1 MTGQSQSSQSD
12 IEPSESAS
20 NVSQHPAKRA
30 KTSDAYNH
38 TSVTQLKRDD
48 KGKVYEMRKCNYCDS
63 TFSFKDSTS
72 GALRHLNEHHSKHM
86 KANTNTDSSVV
97 EPMDKYAKTKIL
109 QKPYSETNFRE
120 AVVKMIIMEDL
131 PFCFA
136 DSPYF
141 RALLSMLKPGIS
153 IIGKTTVR
161 NDIDKMFDSYKVKI
175 KAKLAGVTSKIS
187 LTGDAWTSKHNL
199 SFLGV
204 TGHYIDENWCLQ
216 KFLLCF
222 EAIQGEHS
230 GENLANVLL
239 KCLTDFNLQSKTL
252 CITTD
257 NASNNDTMI
266 ATLEEKLGEVED
278 NIFTLS
284 WCHVRCLAHVI
295 NIVCQDVL
303 KGLKALDRKNIDR
316 FLEDD
321 NNFCESSFSVLAIDK
336 ISIMIRKIRRS
347 PRQFEKFKQA
357 CVLKG
362 LKPLMPI
369 IDVSTWWNSTYDML
383 FRSTTYREALKLH
396 ALNEGWNS
404 LILTEQ
410 DWKSIQF
417 LVEVLKPFKEA
428 TKLASVSSVSISL
441 NNSVSICEFLISSLK
456 ESVEKCK
463 VSLPG
468 LASSIEIVALK
479 LQSYYNKNSVVANLS
494 GVLDPR
500 KKLSF
505 FENAWASN
513 PEDVEGLKE
522 QFSDAFLHYKGSLP
536 TAPVEEKPD
545 NEDSAYV
552 NFLKR
557 QVGDQQG
564 STVDE
569 MTACLNSP
577 TVDFKIDPL
586 DWWRTNS
593 SSFPV
598 LAKIARDYLGGM
610 ATSVPAEKVFSGGV
624 DLITSNRMSLDSDSV
639 TKVMTLKNWYRKW

>member
-1 MTGQSQSSQSD
+1 
-12 IEPSESAS
+12 
-20 NVSQHPAKRA
+20 
-30 KTSDAYNH
+30 
-38 TSVTQLKRDD
+38 
-48 KGKVYEMRKCNYCDS
+48 
-63 TFSFKDSTS
+63 
-72 GALRHLNEHHSKHM
+72 
-86 KANTNTDSSVV
+86 V
-97 EPMDKYAKTKIL
+97 EWD
-109 QKPYSETNFRE
+109 
-120 AVVKMIIMEDL
+120 
-131 PFCFA
+131 
-136 DSPYF
+136 
-141 RALLSMLKPGIS
+141 
-153 IIGKTTVR
+153 
-161 NDIDKMFDSYKVKI
+161 
-175 KAKLAGVTSKIS
+175 
-187 LTGDAWTSKHNL
+187 
-199 SFLGV
+199 FLGV
-204 TGHYIDENWCLQ
+204 TGNYIDENWCLQ

-278 NIFTLS
+278 NIFTSS

-569 MTACLNSP
+569 M
-577 TVDFKIDPL
+577 
-586 DWWRTNS
+586 R
-593 SSFPV
+593 
-598 LAKIARDYLGGM
+598 
-610 ATSVPAEKVFSGGV
+610 
-624 DLITSNRMSLDSDSV
+624 
-639 TKVMTLKNWYRKW
+639 